1 MSVFKKGK
9 NYYIDYYVN
18 GRRKREKVGPNKRQ
32 ALIVLQKRKVQIAEG
47 KFLDVQRHQKIKF
60 EEMARSYIQNYSKP
74 NKRSSWRDEISF
86 KHLASFFRAKCLH
99 EITPLDVEKY
109 KVQRL
114 EKVAPATVNR
124 ELACLKHMFNKAI
137 EWDKAKENPT
147 LKVKLLREE
156 NKRVRY
162 LEKEE
167 TEALLDACSE
177 RLRPIVITA
186 LNTGMRKS
194 EVLHLKWSEVDLIR
208 RKIYIYNTKSGK
220 PRDVYINEWLV
231 DTLLELVKH
240 PKSAYVFCNEKGKP
254 YGSIRKFF
262 ETAKR
267 KAGIED
273 LRFHD
278 LRHNLASHLAMAGVG
293 SEILQ
298 EILGHRDYR
307 MTRRYIHLSPDHKRA
322 AMELFCKLMDTIWTP
337 RLKKEKLAEE
347 TNRQSR
353 HKAGTLARH
362 AEVAQSVEHWT
373 ENPGVG
379 SSILPLGTRPT

>member
-18 GRRKREKVGPNKRQ
+18 GRRKREKIGPNKRQ
-32 ALIVLQKRKVQIAEG
+32 AILVLQKRKVQVAER
-47 KFLDVQRHQKIKF
+47 KFLDIQRHQKIKF
-60 EEMARSYIQNYSKP
+60 EEMAASYIENYSKP

-86 KHLASFFRAKCLH
+86 KHLASFFGARCLH

-137 EWDKAKENPT
+137 EWGKAEENPT

-167 TEALLDACSE
+167 TQALLDACSE

-194 EVLHLKWSEVDLIR
+194 EILNLKWSEVDLIR
-208 RKIYIYNTKSGK
+208 RKIYIYDTKSGK

-231 DTLLELVKH
+231 DTLLDLPKH
-240 PKSAYVFCNEKGKP
+240 PKSPYLFCSEKGKS
-254 YGSIRKFF
+254 YGSIRKSF
-262 ETAKR
+262 ETAKK

-293 SEILQ
+293 SETLQ

-307 MTRRYIHLSPDHKRA
+307 MTRRYTHLSPGHKRA

-337 RLKKEKLAEE
+337 RLKKEKLPEK
-347 TNRQSR
+347 TNRQKPYQS
-353 HKAGTLARH
+353 GTLARH